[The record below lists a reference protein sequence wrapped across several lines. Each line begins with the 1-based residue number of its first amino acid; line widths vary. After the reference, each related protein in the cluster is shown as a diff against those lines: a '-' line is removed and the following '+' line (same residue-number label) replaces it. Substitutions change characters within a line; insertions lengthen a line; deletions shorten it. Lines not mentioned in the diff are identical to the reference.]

1 MIKKTLLNLS
11 LIIGLMSSGTCWL
24 LANPVKIHRKS
35 LALEIENKRKK
46 AEEKKRQEQA
56 IEYRKLE
63 DEKRK
68 TKNYNRLLAYQQQIT
83 KMKDLYL
90 YMWDDTCYVSGINKN
105 INEMTE
111 AEIDRLAAN
120 KGCGHI
126 AKEIR
131 YAKKCL
137 ATEIENCKP
146 ATWSQK
152 AYTMSKNATMLPF
165 RQNQSMMLSKMPHM
179 ANFAMENPV
188 ISFISSTKTENW
200 LWLLLSVP
208 VHRYL
213 TSFIYPKSG
222 L

>member
-83 KMKDLYL
+83 KMK
-90 YMWDDTCYVSGINKN
+90 
-105 INEMTE
+105 
-111 AEIDRLAAN
+111 R
-120 KGCGHI
+120 
-126 AKEIR
+126 
-131 YAKKCL
+131 
-137 ATEIENCKP
+137 
-146 ATWSQK
+146 
-152 AYTMSKNATMLPF
+152 
-165 RQNQSMMLSKMPHM
+165 
-179 ANFAMENPV
+179 
-188 ISFISSTKTENW
+188 FISVYVGRHMLCKRHKQEHQRND
-200 LWLLLSVP
+200 
-208 VHRYL
+208 R
-213 TSFIYPKSG
+213 G
-222 L
+222 GN

>member
-90 YMWDDTCYVSGINKN
+90 YMWDDTCYVSGINKQRKFV
-105 INEMTE
+105 TQ
-111 AEIDRLAAN
+111 
-120 KGCGHI
+120 
-126 AKEIR
+126 
-131 YAKKCL
+131 KKCL